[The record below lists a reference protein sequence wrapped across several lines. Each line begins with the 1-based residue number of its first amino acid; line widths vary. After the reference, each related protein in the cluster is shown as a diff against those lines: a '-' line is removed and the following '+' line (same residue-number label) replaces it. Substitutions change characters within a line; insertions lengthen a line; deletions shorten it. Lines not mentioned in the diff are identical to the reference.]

1 MIKTIALITKNNK
14 LRIIQTALI
23 STIEAVFGFTPLIIL
38 YFLLCSMIDG
48 TFTYNK
54 LTLYSIILG
63 IGTIFRG
70 SFSYLN
76 VTVSRRNGT
85 LLIKDLRLRIGEHIR
100 KLSMGFFDSHDVGE
114 LSMKV
119 LDNINKME
127 MILTMLF
134 PEIISAFAMSILVA
148 GSLFFIEPRMAFA
161 TIITM
166 PIALYIMT
174 WAKNIMINRGRELYK
189 SSFRLADSLLEFL
202 NGIKYIKS
210 FNNSQKK
217 LNDLIE
223 TMDDFR
229 KNSLKT
235 EGTLSPVMVLA
246 GIFID
251 IGIVSVVLMGSY
263 LLIGGSISPKIFII
277 YIIISSRFFDILK
290 SLSVNYIKVKYLGIA
305 GKSVNEILELKETE
319 GTDLPVFS
327 NRDIR
332 FKNVSFAYNGT
343 NVLNKINLDIKENT
357 MTAFVGPSGSGK
369 TTLAN
374 LICRFYDPQSGTILM
389 DGRDIRKIDP
399 EHILRQTSSVFQ
411 KVFLFNYTIF
421 NNIKIGHPGAS
432 ENEVIDAAKKSNAHD
447 FIMKLPDA
455 YNTMVG
461 ENAVNLSGGEQ
472 QRISIARAILKNAP
486 IVILDEATA
495 SLDPENELFIQHAIS
510 NLLKNKTIIVIAH
523 RLKTIKN
530 ADKIV
535 LLNRG
540 KIEAE
545 GSHEFLLNN
554 SELYQ
559 SMWDKQNSAT
569 GWIIGN

>member
-48 TFTYNK
+48 TFTCNK

-540 KIEAE
+540 EIEAE

>member
-48 TFTYNK
+48 TFTCNK

-148 GSLFFIEPRMAFA
+148 GSLFFIEPKMAFA

-343 NVLNKINLDIKENT
+343 NVLNKINLDIKENA
-357 MTAFVGPSGSGK
+357 MTALVGPSGSGK

-411 KVFLFNYTIF
+411 KVFLFHDTIF

-432 ENEVIDAAKKSNAHD
+432 ENEVIDAAKKANAHD

-530 ADKIV
+530 ADK
-535 LLNRG
+535 
-540 KIEAE
+540 
-545 GSHEFLLNN
+545 
-554 SELYQ
+554 
-559 SMWDKQNSAT
+559 
-569 GWIIGN
+569 

>member
-1 MIKTIALITKNNK
+1 
-14 LRIIQTALI
+14 
-23 STIEAVFGFTPLIIL
+23 
-38 YFLLCSMIDG
+38 
-48 TFTYNK
+48 
-54 LTLYSIILG
+54 
-63 IGTIFRG
+63 
-70 SFSYLN
+70 
-76 VTVSRRNGT
+76 
-85 LLIKDLRLRIGEHIR
+85 
-100 KLSMGFFDSHDVGE
+100 
-114 LSMKV
+114 
-119 LDNINKME
+119 
-127 MILTMLF
+127 
-134 PEIISAFAMSILVA
+134 
-148 GSLFFIEPRMAFA
+148 
-161 TIITM
+161 
-166 PIALYIMT
+166 
-174 WAKNIMINRGRELYK
+174 
-189 SSFRLADSLLEFL
+189 
-202 NGIKYIKS
+202 
-210 FNNSQKK
+210 
-217 LNDLIE
+217 
-223 TMDDFR
+223 
-229 KNSLKT
+229 
-235 EGTLSPVMVLA
+235 
-246 GIFID
+246 
-251 IGIVSVVLMGSY
+251 IVSVVLMGSY

-411 KVFLFNYTIF
+411 KVFLFHDTIF

-432 ENEVIDAAKKSNAHD
+432 ENEVIDAAKKANAHD

-540 KIEAE
+540 EIEAE

>member
-277 YIIISSRFFDILK
+277 FIIISSRFFDILK

>member
-210 FNNSQKK
+210 FSNSQKK

-277 YIIISSRFFDILK
+277 FIIISSRFFDILK

>member
-1 MIKTIALITKNNK
+1 
-14 LRIIQTALI
+14 
-23 STIEAVFGFTPLIIL
+23 
-38 YFLLCSMIDG
+38 
-48 TFTYNK
+48 
-54 LTLYSIILG
+54 
-63 IGTIFRG
+63 
-70 SFSYLN
+70 
-76 VTVSRRNGT
+76 
-85 LLIKDLRLRIGEHIR
+85 
-100 KLSMGFFDSHDVGE
+100 GE

-210 FNNSQKK
+210 FSNSQKK

-277 YIIISSRFFDILK
+277 FIIISSRFFDILK